1 MRALI
6 ARDLA
11 DAGIAGLSADRRF
24 ATAYNAALQA
34 ANMAIACAGYRIMSK
49 VGHHRVSLEST
60 KLVLGKPTHKYAD
73 YFETCRRKRNTIDYT
88 FSNVATETEAK
99 EILIQASEFYSEVED
114 YENSPFAEE
123 VGRSRNAHCLDWRIR
138 THGSC
143 VLIIKD
149 AQPSELC
156 RHAAP
161 ARVRWSARRQKYDTS
176 GSATEASGSSSSIRY
191 SSMCCGGYIVAR
203 ILIPSERVI

>member
-11 DAGIAGLSADRRF
+11 DASLTGLSADRRF

-34 ANMAIACAGYRIMSK
+34 ANMAIACAGYRITSK

-60 KLVLGKPTHKYAD
+60 KLVLGKAAHKYAD

-99 EILIQASEFYSEVED
+99 EIIVQATEFYNQVED
-114 YENSPFAEE
+114 WITKTY
-123 VGRSRNAHCLDWRIR
+123 
-138 THGSC
+138 
-143 VLIIKD
+143 
-149 AQPSELC
+149 PSL
-156 RHAAP
+156 
-161 ARVRWSARRQKYDTS
+161 K
-176 GSATEASGSSSSIRY
+176 I
-191 SSMCCGGYIVAR
+191 
-203 ILIPSERVI
+203 

>member
-1 MRALI
+1 MSWTKLLASKEAQRHKTSKKELDNMRALI

-11 DAGIAGLSADRRF
+11 DAAIAGLSADRRF

-60 KLVLGKPTHKYAD
+60 KLVLRKPAHKYAD

-99 EILIQASEFYSEVED
+99 EILVEAIAFYNQVED
-114 YENSPFAEE
+114 WITKN
-123 VGRSRNAHCLDWRIR
+123 H
-138 THGSC
+138 
-143 VLIIKD
+143 
-149 AQPSELC
+149 PSL
-156 RHAAP
+156 R
-161 ARVRWSARRQKYDTS
+161 K
-176 GSATEASGSSSSIRY
+176 
-191 SSMCCGGYIVAR
+191 
-203 ILIPSERVI
+203 